1 MSEKICFRP
10 GICYCSALKTYFKE
24 AQFFW
29 KKVNSIFPHCI
40 HIFYQNCCLFMAL
53 QSVKERCFHQR
64 SPSTLSLILKN
75 KDTDQISLFFA
86 EAQQSCLLPCSLRA
100 GCTKLDCTLQKP
112 HIGKLWRKIPSRLRT
127 HLGSYRSSERREKYR
142 SPWCEMH
149 VIHLL
154 HNRQPKRL

>member
-1 MSEKICFRP
+1 MLSSWYMLLFCPKNLFQRGTILLVKSEFYISSLYSHILPKLLFIYGPTICE
-10 GICYCSALKTYFKE
+10 GKVLSS
-24 AQFFW
+24 
-29 KKVNSIFPHCI
+29 KK
-40 HIFYQNCCLFMAL
+40 
-53 QSVKERCFHQR
+53 
-64 SPSTLSLILKN
+64 PSTLSLILKN